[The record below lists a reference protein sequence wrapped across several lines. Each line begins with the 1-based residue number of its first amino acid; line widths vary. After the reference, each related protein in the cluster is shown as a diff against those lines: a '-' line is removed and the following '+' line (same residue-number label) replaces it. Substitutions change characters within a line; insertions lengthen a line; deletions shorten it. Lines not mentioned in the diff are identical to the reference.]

1 MVIGTRNK
9 QVQTEVLPF
18 LPRPPAEGATPQAQS
33 GATATSAGERAS
45 QGPAPGCPWDVGSLG
60 MPPPGVA
67 KELPS
72 AIGEWRPPPRQ
83 PGTPR
88 GLDAARAAEPTRRVR
103 SSRPPSNPPRA
114 SHLSFSGDPHH
125 PQGPGDQRA
134 PVTSDSPFL
143 PRTALPLGACRLS
156 TQTLELWPQDSC
168 GHPPPAPGLASRF
181 PVCTGSS
188 PRSSVS
194 AHRPR
199 SRSRLSLLLS
209 SRPARPAQQVI
220 VECIIG

>member
-1 MVIGTRNK
+1 
-9 QVQTEVLPF
+9 
-18 LPRPPAEGATPQAQS
+18 
-33 GATATSAGERAS
+33 
-45 QGPAPGCPWDVGSLG
+45 

-125 PQGPGDQRA
+125 PQGPGDEWA
-134 PVTSDSPFL
+134 PITSDSPFL

-188 PRSSVS
+188 PRLSVS

-209 SRPARPAQQVI
+209 SRPARPAQQ
-220 VECIIG
+220 ECSPMEAVSKKPSKPEASCWPFGARSSVPVAESQGVGRGLSQGTCF